1 MRITKKMLVKKNE
14 LLKTVIFV
22 LLGIIFV
29 LSITVSIQIPEFKN
43 LLLKQSN
50 GIKLTVSNTEKII
63 DIQSHSHIYEDI

>member
-1 MRITKKMLVKKNE
+1 MRITKRMLVKQNE
-14 LLKTVIFV
+14 LLKAVIFV

-63 DIQSHSHIYEDI
+63 DILTIGE

>member
-1 MRITKKMLVKKNE
+1 MRITKKMLAKQNE
-14 LLKTVIFV
+14 LLKAVIFV

-63 DIQSHSHIYEDI
+63 DIFTIKE

>member
-1 MRITKKMLVKKNE
+1 MRITKKMLVKQNE
-14 LLKTVIFV
+14 LLKAVIFV

-63 DIQSHSHIYEDI
+63 DIFTIKE

>member
-29 LSITVSIQIPEFKN
+29 LCIISFIQMIDIKN
-43 LLLKQSN
+43 MVTIETTKIDYISN
-50 GIKLTVSNTEKII
+50 NIEKII
-63 DIQSHSHIYEDI
+63 NIFTIK